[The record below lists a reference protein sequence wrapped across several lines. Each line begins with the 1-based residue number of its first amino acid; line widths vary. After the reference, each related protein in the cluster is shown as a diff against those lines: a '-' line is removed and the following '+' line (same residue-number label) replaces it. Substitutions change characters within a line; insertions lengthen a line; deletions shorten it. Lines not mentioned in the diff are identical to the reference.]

1 MSSLTPAATAAFYRS
16 VITINGRIPMLLCVL
31 CWSTSGLFI
40 KFIGWHPMVIA
51 GLRSGIAAVFMLLVR
66 RGSLFAGASPGALT
80 GKTSKGVPGMILL
93 LAAAFSSAGTKILY
107 VTANKLTSPANA
119 ILLHH
124 SAPVWAAFL
133 GWFLIGERPG
143 KRQWVSLVFVC
154 AGLLLFFINSL
165 NRGSLAG
172 DGAALAA
179 GLCFGAGMVF
189 LRMNR
194 EGSPALCLFL
204 SHCIPFVLGLPFIIS
219 HPPVFTPASAA
230 AILFLGIVQVGAASL
245 LYAYSI
251 KRLRAIDAVFI
262 DQLEPVLNP
271 VWVFIFS
278 GEVPA
283 PLSMLGGIIII
294 GAVLMS
300 QVSGVPNLAFRLYRN
315 CLHGIRRFKIIF
327 PH

>member
-1 MSSLTPAATAAFYRS
+1 
-16 VITINGRIPMLLCVL
+16 MLLCVL

-40 KFIGWHPMVIA
+40 GFIGWHPLVIA
-51 GLRSGIAAVFMLLVR
+51 GLRSGIAALFMLLVQR
-66 RGSLFAGASPGALT
+66 KSLFTAAVPRYAAIPQSAARPFGKTPGA
-80 GKTSKGVPGMILL
+80 ILL
-93 LAAAFSSAGTKILY
+93 LAAALSSAGTKMLY

-143 KRQWVSLVFVC
+143 KRQWVALVFVC
-154 AGLLLFFINSL
+154 AGLPLFFVNGL
-165 NRGSLAG
+165 KGGSLAG
-172 DGAALAA
+172 DAVALAA

-194 EGSPALCLFL
+194 EGSPALCLFV
-204 SHCIPFVLGLPFIIS
+204 SHCIPFAIGIPFIVTY
-219 HPPVFTPASAA
+219 PPVFTPAGAA

-245 LYAYSI
+245 FYACSM

-262 DQLEPVLNP
+262 GQLEPLLNP
-271 VWVFIFS
+271 VWIFLFS

-283 PLSMLGGIIII
+283 PLSLAGGIVIV

-300 QVSGVPNLAFRLYRN
+300 Q
-315 CLHGIRRFKIIF
+315 I
-327 PH
+327 PHPARVKA

>member
-1 MSSLTPAATAAFYRS
+1 
-16 VITINGRIPMLLCVL
+16 MLLCML

-51 GLRSGIAAVFMLLVR
+51 GLRSGIAALFMLLVR
-66 RGSLFAGASPGALT
+66 RKSLFSGPAPGAAAGPL
-80 GKTSKGVPGMILL
+80 GGAVGVLLL

-107 VTANKLTSPANA
+107 IIANKLTSPANA

-143 KRQWVSLVFVC
+143 KRQWLSLVFVC
-154 AGLLLFFINSL
+154 AGLPLFFVNGL
-165 NRGSLAG
+165 QRGNLAG
-172 DGAALAA
+172 DGIALGA

-204 SHCIPFVLGLPFIIS
+204 SHCIPFALGIPFIIS

-230 AILFLGIVQVGAASL
+230 AILFLGIVHVGAASL

-262 DQLEPVLNP
+262 DQLEPLLNP
-271 VWVFIFS
+271 VWIFIFS

-283 PLSMLGGIIII
+283 PLSMAGGIIII
-294 GAVLMS
+294 GAVLIS
-300 QVSGVPNLAFRLYRN
+300 QIPRPARLN
-315 CLHGIRRFKIIF
+315 A
-327 PH
+327 

>member
-1 MSSLTPAATAAFYRS
+1 
-16 VITINGRIPMLLCVL
+16 MLLCVL

-40 KFIGWHPMVIA
+40 KFIDWHPLVIA

-66 RGSLFAGASPGALT
+66 GGSLLADAAPGARKT
-80 GKTSKGVPGMILL
+80 AAAGKRSSAEKRPGGGETPPARFKAAPGAGLL
-93 LAAAFSSAGTKILY
+93 LAAALGSAGTKVLY

-124 SAPVWAAFL
+124 SAPIWAAFL

-143 KRQWVSLVFVC
+143 KRQWVALAFIC
-154 AGLLLFFINSL
+154 LGLPLFFADGLKSG
-165 NRGSLAG
+165 RLAG

-179 GLCFGAGMVF
+179 GLCFGASMVF

-204 SHCIPFVLGLPFIIS
+204 SHCVSFVIGLPFIIS
-219 HPPVFTPASAA
+219 RPPVFSPVSAG
-230 AILFLGIVQVGAASL
+230 AILFLGIVQVGIASL

-251 KRLRAIDAVFI
+251 KRLRAVDAVFI

-271 VWVFIFS
+271 VWVFVFS
-278 GEVPA
+278 GEIPS
-283 PLSMLGGIIII
+283 PLSIAGGITVIA
-294 GAVLMS
+294 AVLMS
-300 QVSGVPNLAFRLYRN
+300 QGRGKP
-315 CLHGIRRFKIIF
+315 
-327 PH
+327 

>member
-1 MSSLTPAATAAFYRS
+1 
-16 VITINGRIPMLLCVL
+16 MLLCVL

-66 RGSLFAGASPGALT
+66 RGRLFTGAVPRSAPGKPAR
-80 GKTSKGVPGMILL
+80 SVPGLILL

-133 GWFLIGERPG
+133 GWFLIRERPE
-143 KRQWVSLVFVC
+143 KRQWVSLVFVGT
-154 AGLLLFFINSL
+154 GLLLFFVNGL
-165 NRGSLAG
+165 QGGSLAG
-172 DGAALAA
+172 DAIALAA
-179 GLCFGAGMVF
+179 GVCFGAAMVF

-194 EGSPALCLFL
+194 EGSPGFCLFL
-204 SHCIPFVLGLPFIIS
+204 SHCIPFALGLPFIIT
-219 HPPVFTPASAA
+219 HPPVFTPASAG
-230 AILFLGIVQVGAASL
+230 AILFLGIVQVGVASL

-262 DQLEPVLNP
+262 DQLEPLLNP
-271 VWVFIFS
+271 VWIFIFS

-300 QVSGVPNLAFRLYRN
+300 QKYNASSGTGYDSKLAKGTKN
-315 CLHGIRRFKIIF
+315 
-327 PH
+327 

>member
-1 MSSLTPAATAAFYRS
+1 
-16 VITINGRIPMLLCVL
+16 
-31 CWSTSGLFI
+31 
-40 KFIGWHPMVIA
+40 
-51 GLRSGIAAVFMLLVR
+51 MLLVR
-66 RGSLFAGASPGALT
+66 RGSLFADAAAAAESDAGKAPGGAAPQSAARKVSG
-80 GKTSKGVPGMILL
+80 GGVILL
-93 LAAAFSSAGTKILY
+93 LAAAITSAGTKMLY

-143 KRQWVSLVFVC
+143 KRQWASLAFVC
-154 AGLLLFFINSL
+154 GGLLLFFINGL
-165 NRGSLAG
+165 KGGSLAG
-172 DGAALAA
+172 DGIALAA

-194 EGSPALCLFL
+194 DASPAFCLFL
-204 SHCIPFVLGLPFIIS
+204 SHCIPFALGIPFIIS
-219 HPPVFTPASAA
+219 HPPVCTPAGAA

-262 DQLEPVLNP
+262 DQLEPLLNP
-271 VWVFIFS
+271 VWVFVFL
-278 GEVPA
+278 GEAPA
-283 PLSMLGGIIII
+283 PLSILGGIIII

-300 QVSGVPNLAFRLYRN
+300 QISRVPGLIFLKAR
-315 CLHGIRRFKIIF
+315 IRRD
-327 PH
+327 

>member
-1 MSSLTPAATAAFYRS
+1 M
-16 VITINGRIPMLLCVL
+16 TINGRVSMLLCVL

-51 GLRSGIAAVFMLLVR
+51 GLRSGIAALFMLLVQ
-66 RGSLFAGASPGALT
+66 RGALFTGAVPGAAGGRASGGRASGGRT
-80 GKTSKGVPGMILL
+80 AGGGPGVILL
-93 LAAAFSSAGTKILY
+93 LAAAFASAGTKILY
-107 VTANKLTSPANA
+107 VTANKMTSPANA

-133 GWFLIGERPG
+133 GWLLIGERPG
-143 KRQWVSLVFVC
+143 KRQWVSLAAVC
-154 AGLLLFFINSL
+154 AGLLLFFINGL
-165 NRGSLAG
+165 KGGSLAG

-179 GLCFGAGMVF
+179 GVCFGAGMVF
-189 LRMNR
+189 LRMNK

-204 SHCIPFVLGLPFIIS
+204 SHCIPFALGLPFIIS

-262 DQLEPVLNP
+262 DQLEPLLNP
-271 VWVFIFS
+271 VWVFVFS

-283 PLSMLGGIIII
+283 PLSLAGGSIII
-294 GAVLMS
+294 GAVLVS
-300 QVSGVPNLAFRLYRN
+300 QIKSG
-315 CLHGIRRFKIIF
+315 GRRGT
-327 PH
+327 